1 MPLQRDSVSATH
13 PHHTT
18 TQHGMTTHSGR
29 HEGTLGISVVL
40 TWSVAPRSSF
50 LKGQQQLA
58 QKKKRSAAAARCS
71 VLGMQ
76 EGRVCNDG
84 TRHRL
89 PTLFANKGG
98 DGGKVVAPTSLRD
111 LVDCPQ

>member
-1 MPLQRDSVSATH
+1 MCLVIPSQPQTNPPT
-13 PHHTT
+13 PHNDTT
-18 TQHGMTTHSGR
+18 RLDISLWEARGHSGDFR
-29 HEGTLGISVVL
+29 DASLVGG
-40 TWSVAPRSSF
+40 AFSSF
-50 LKGQQQLA
+50 LKRQQL
-58 QKKKRSAAAARCS
+58 AAARCS
-71 VLGMQ
+71 VLGMK